1 MMDINSI
8 LEKVDILFEQNQA
21 KEAER
26 LLIASLDEAE
36 ASGSEA
42 QRLSL
47 LNELIGYY
55 RQTSESGKMIKTIE
69 EALKVAEHMGLSGSI
84 QYATTAL
91 NAANGYRSIGCLEL
105 SLQYYH
111 LAEEIYLLEL
121 PENDMLLA
129 GLYNNFSL
137 LYQEKNEY
145 DKAEDYLLK
154 ALTIVTQNQAEFE
167 IAVTYANLANTAVLA
182 ENFSTARNYAGKA
195 IECFEKMKLFDVHY
209 CAAISALGMCYFK
222 DGRFTE
228 AETLFQDSMNIVE
241 KSLGRNSQYERLKE
255 NRDMC
260 RAVLHKGK
268 EQECSE
274 QRVGNAHGDIHGD
287 EQSIKGLELCRKYY
301 ETYGKSMI
309 EEQFPGYRFKI
320 AVGLVGEGS
329 DCMGYDDEMSRDHDW
344 GPGFCIWITDE
355 TYREIGERLTTCYE
369 NLPGEFM
376 GYLRTSTTQGKKRH
390 GVMRISEF
398 YRSLLGASDYEQLDW
413 RNVDD
418 YSLAAAVNGEVF
430 TDEEGIFSAF
440 RNKLKQG
447 YPEEIRFLKLAEDVA
462 RISQTGQYNY
472 FRMLERGDRLTA
484 DRMLS
489 DCIGNVMKLWH
500 HLCNSYPPHDKW
512 LYKSCMQLE
521 NGKEVCRMLSSLHHC
536 MKEDDQRAQERAGQI
551 MEALGE
557 YLARELYAKDYISDV
572 DAYLDSHTEELLKK
586 ASFAIYSEEEL
597 TDRIVEI
604 EFQAFDEV
612 KNEGQRA
619 GCQDDWF
626 TFSIMRKS
634 QYLTWDRTML
644 MQYLYDFCRE
654 YEKGHNLITEKYG
667 RMMESAS
674 PEKYR
679 ELEPHFPILTEQKKA
694 IIEEIVA
701 VQMNMVE
708 EFAKEYPKIAGNARN
723 LHTYE
728 DTLLDTSYETY
739 LRGEISTYSDK
750 MLQLYGRYVVRCASS
765 GINIARQ
772 TIENTARLY
781 GYSDLEAF
789 EEGNCTV

>member
-1 MMDINSI
+1 MMEINSI
-8 LEKVDILFEQNQA
+8 LEKVDLLFEQNKA

-26 LLIASLDEAE
+26 LLIDSLEHAK

-69 EALKVAEHMGLSGSI
+69 EALKVAGHMGLSGSI
-84 QYATTAL
+84 QYATTVL
-91 NAANGYRSIGCLEL
+91 NAANGYRAIGCLEL

-111 LAEEIYLLEL
+111 LAEEIYLREL
-121 PENDMLLA
+121 PESDMLLA

-145 DKAEDYLLK
+145 DMAEKYLLK
-154 ALTIVTQNQAEFE
+154 ARKIVTQNQAEFE

-182 ENFSTARNYAGKA
+182 ENYKGARAYATKA
-195 IECFEKMKLFDVHY
+195 VQCFEKMQLFDVHY

-222 DGRFTE
+222 DGRFAE
-228 AETLFQDSMNIVE
+228 AETLFQDSVNIVE
-241 KSLGRNSQYERLKE
+241 RSLGRNSQYERLKE

-260 RAVLHKGK
+260 RTVLNK
-268 EQECSE
+268 EQEQVFGE
-274 QRVGNAHGDIHGD
+274 QYIGDTQED
-287 EQSIKGLELCRKYY
+287 TKALKGLEVCKKYY
-301 ETYGKSMI
+301 EIYGKPMI
-309 EEQFPGYRFKI
+309 EEQFPEYVSRI

-329 DCMGYDDEMSRDHDW
+329 DCMGYDDVVSRDHDW
-344 GPGFCIWITDE
+344 GPGFCIWLTDE
-355 TYREIGERLTTCYE
+355 TYREIGEQLTTCYE
-369 NLPGEFM
+369 NLPKEFM
-376 GYLRTSTTQGKKRH
+376 GYVRRSTTQGKKRH
-390 GVMRISEF
+390 GVMKISEF
-398 YRSLLGASDYEQLDW
+398 YRSLLGASSYEQIDW

-418 YSLAAAVNGEVF
+418 YSLATSVNGEVF
-430 TDEEGIFSAF
+430 TDEEGIFSNF

-447 YPEEIRFLKLAEDVA
+447 YPQEIRFLKLAEDVA
-462 RISQTGQYNY
+462 RVSQTGQYNY
-472 FRMLERGDRLTA
+472 FRMLDRGERLTA

-489 DCIGNVMKLWH
+489 DCIGNIMKLWH
-500 HLCNSYPPHDKW
+500 HLYNSYPPHDKW

-521 NGKEVCRMLSSLHHC
+521 NGKEVCRMLTSLHHC
-536 MKEDDQRAQERAGQI
+536 MREDDSRAKEGAETI
-551 MEALGE
+551 METLGE

-586 ASFAIYSEEEL
+586 ASFAIYSDEEL
-597 TDRIVEI
+597 VDRIVRL

-612 KNEGQRA
+612 KHEGHRA

-644 MQYLYDFCRE
+644 MQYLYDFDRE
-654 YEKGHNLITEKYG
+654 YNKGHNLITEKYG

-679 ELEPHFPILTEQKKA
+679 ELEKHFPRLTEQKRT
-694 IIEEIVA
+694 IIEQIVA

-708 EFAKEYPKIAGNARN
+708 EFAKDYPKIAGNARN

-728 DTLLDTSYETY
+728 DNLLDTSYETY

-750 MLQLYGRYVVRCASS
+750 MLQLYGRYVVRCVST

-772 TIENTARLY
+772 TIENTAGLY
-781 GYSDLEAF
+781 GYSGLEAF
-789 EEGNCTV
+789 EGRII